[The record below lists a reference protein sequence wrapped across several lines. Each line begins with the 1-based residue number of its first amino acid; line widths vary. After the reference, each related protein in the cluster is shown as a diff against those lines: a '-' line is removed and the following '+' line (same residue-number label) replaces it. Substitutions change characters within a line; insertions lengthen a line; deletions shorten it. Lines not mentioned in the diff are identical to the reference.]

1 MPPLYRG
8 RQSAF
13 PRSLPAMAIKRS
25 DKTGGQLGRRFGVVT
40 LVVALVVG
48 MQLGSIHWRFRRE
61 IWRLQ
66 GFLLGGLA
74 GYVLG
79 RLKDTPGN
87 KGDT

>member
-1 MPPLYRG
+1 
-8 RQSAF
+8 
-13 PRSLPAMAIKRS
+13 
-25 DKTGGQLGRRFGVVT
+25 
-40 LVVALVVG
+40 